1 MKERPPASAPE
12 KEKHSERKNT
22 AHTITVKMKGYKKT
36 KKRIKKMRKEMEQL
50 SKTAEQF
57 AELKE
62 KLFGC

>member
-1 MKERPPASAPE
+1 MKERLPAPE
-12 KEKHSERKNT
+12 KEKHSKNT
-22 AHTITVKMKGYKKT
+22 THTITVKMKGYKKT